1 MTPEQHLAVLR
12 FEGDRLASMP
22 ADALDAPVPS
32 VEGWTLE
39 AVVRH
44 TGKVHQW
51 VTAVLDAP
59 LDADL
64 GALASGVAGMPKG
77 PDCLPA
83 YREALEGVVASL
95 ARRDPDEAVAS
106 FTGPADVRFWCRRQA
121 HEVTIH
127 RHDAADAVAAAGGP
141 APAGIEPVVA
151 GDGIDEWARVFVAV
165 RWQQRFGTFPDSLLG
180 RSFHVHGTDD
190 PAPPDG
196 AEWLLSFDQAG
207 CTVEATHAKGDAA
220 LRGPAHDLLLAMWRR
235 RPLASIEV
243 VGDRDAAEAFVDT
256 LRF

>member
-12 FEGDRLASMP
+12 LEGDRLASMP

-32 VEGWTLE
+32 VDGWTLE
-39 AVVRH
+39 GVVRH
-44 TGKVHQW
+44 TGKIHQW

-64 GALASGVAGMPKG
+64 GSVAAGIAGMPKG
-77 PDCLPA
+77 PACLPA
-83 YREALEGVVASL
+83 YREALEGVAAAL
-95 ARRDPDEAVAS
+95 ERRDPEEAVPS

-127 RHDAADAVAAAGGP
+127 RVDAADAVHAAGGP
-141 APAGIEPVVA
+141 TPAAVDPVVA
-151 GDGIDEWARVFVAV
+151 ADGIDEWARVFVAV
-165 RWQQRFGTFPDSLLG
+165 RYAQRFGSFPDGVAG
-180 RSFHVHGTDD
+180 RTFHLHGTDD
-190 PAPPDG
+190 PAPAEG
-196 AEWLLSFDQAG
+196 AEWLLSFTADG

-220 LRGPAHDLLLAMWRR
+220 LRGPAQDLLLVAWRR
-235 RPLASIEV
+235 RPLDLLDVI
-243 VGDRDAAEAFVDT
+243 GDRAAAELLVDT